1 MGSGSGA
8 AAPADCHLAASQ
20 RPAMKVVAVV
30 SAKGGVGKTTLTANL
45 ATALQHQ
52 GAPTVLVVDLDPQ
65 NALGLHFGAD
75 PGALAGISR
84 ASLAGDSWGSV
95 CQQSPSGV
103 HVLPYGVVNEA
114 DRVAFERHLEG
125 HPDWLAQQL
134 QSLDLPPD
142 ALVFI
147 DTPPGPSVY
156 MQQALT
162 AAHVVV
168 VVSLPDAASY
178 AALTLMQRLVQTYCT
193 PRPDF
198 SGTLHVL
205 NQANGARQLSKDITR
220 VMQDSLGDRLI
231 GVIHEDQAVR
241 EALAYDQSV
250 LEYDTHGQAADDLR
264 KCAQVLAQ
272 RMGLSLV
279 GAAR

>member
-1 MGSGSGA
+1 
-8 AAPADCHLAASQ
+8 
-20 RPAMKVVAVV
+20 MKVVAVV

-125 HPDWLAQQL
+125 HPDWLARQL

-147 DTPPGPSVY
+147 DTPPGPSAY

-178 AALTLMQRLVQTYCT
+178 AALALMQRLVQTYCT

-198 SGTLHVL
+198 AGTLHVL
-205 NQANGARQLSKDITR
+205 NQADGARQLSKDITR

-241 EALAYDQSV
+241 EALAYDQTV

-272 RMGLSLV
+272 RLGLPLV

>member
-1 MGSGSGA
+1 
-8 AAPADCHLAASQ
+8 
-20 RPAMKVVAVV
+20 MKVIAIV

-45 ATALQHQ
+45 ATALGRQ
-52 GAPTVLVVDLDPQ
+52 GVATLLVVDMDPQ

-75 PGALAGISR
+75 PRSLAGVSR
-84 ASLAGDSWGSV
+84 ASLAGEGWASV
-95 CQQSPSGV
+95 CVESPSGV

-114 DRVAFERHLEG
+114 DRVAFERHLDA
-125 HPDWLAQQL
+125 HPHWLAQQL
-134 QSLDLPPD
+134 ESLELPQD
-142 ALVFI
+142 AVVLI

-162 AAHVVV
+162 AAQVVV

-178 AALTLMQRLVQTYCT
+178 AALALMQRLVHTYCT

-198 SGTLHVL
+198 SETLYVL
-205 NQANGARQLSKDITR
+205 NQADGARQLSKDITR
-220 VMQDSLGDRLI
+220 VMQDNLGERLV

-250 LEYDTHGQAADDLR
+250 LEYDAQGQAADDLR
-264 KCAQVLAQ
+264 TCARVLAQ
-272 RMGLSLV
+272 RLRLPLA